1 MRTIIYK
8 EEKSY
13 IDQGVY
19 FGKGVFET
27 ILWLDKPI
35 LLKEHLVRL
44 SKALLKMNMK
54 SLEEELIEYIKK
66 LPIKNKAVKI
76 IVTDLNIIISERDIP
91 YKEEDYETGVS
102 ITLSNVIKNSTSRL
116 TYIKSTCYYENILE
130 KEAAINKG
138 FNDVL
143 FLNEKGNITETSC
156 ANIFIVKD
164 NKIYTP
170 TIEDG
175 LLSGIIREWII
186 SNFDIQEKT
195 LTLSELRN
203 CDEIFITNSLVG
215 IMTVNKIDKYTYNKR
230 NISDFIRSSYI
241 NAVTEKQEEF

>member
-1 MRTIIYK
+1 MRSIIYNK
-8 EEKSY
+8 EKAY

-35 LLKEHLVRL
+35 FLEQHINRL
-44 SKALLKMNMK
+44 SKSLIKMKMNE
-54 SLEEELIEYIKK
+54 LEKEELISYLLD

-76 IVTDLNIIISERDIP
+76 TVTDLNIIISERDIP
-91 YKEEDYETGVS
+91 YKEKDYKDGFDLTIS
-102 ITLSNVIKNSTSRL
+102 KVIRNSTSIL

-130 KEAAINKG
+130 KSKALNKG

-143 FLNEKGNITETSC
+143 FLNEKGSITETSC
-156 ANIFIVKD
+156 ANIFMVKD

-170 TIEDG
+170 RIEDG

-186 SNFDIQEKT
+186 SNFDVIEKKISIDD
-195 LTLSELRN
+195 LINCSEV
-203 CDEIFITNSLVG
+203 FITNSLMG
-215 IMTVNKIDKYTYNKR
+215 IMPVNKIDKYIFNERKK
-230 NISDFIRSSYI
+230 SDYIKNSYI
-241 NAVTEKQEEF
+241 KAMTD